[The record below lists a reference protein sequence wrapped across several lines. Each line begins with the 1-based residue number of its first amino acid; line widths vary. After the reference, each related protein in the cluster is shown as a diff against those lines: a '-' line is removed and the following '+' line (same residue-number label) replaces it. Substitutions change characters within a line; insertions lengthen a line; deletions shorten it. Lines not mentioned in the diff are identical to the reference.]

1 MQEQFK
7 ELAALVPSAEY
18 LALNLVLTI
27 VILVVG
33 WGLSSFA
40 GNSVR
45 RLAARSSRID
55 PTIVPMLYTVT
66 VWAIRLFVVI
76 AVLARFGVQTA
87 SIIAVLGAA
96 GLAIGLALQGTLQ
109 NIAAGIMLLAL
120 RPLRA
125 GEYISVVGKGDGT
138 VAEVGLFLTRLIQ
151 YDGVHLTLPNSL
163 IWGNPIINYSR
174 NATRRLDV
182 EVAVRYGDDLELAM
196 RELLALLQS
205 HPYVL
210 PEPKPQVMVT
220 AYGESSATVNMR
232 VWVNSSN
239 YWDLRFDL
247 YRNALQVLGRAGL
260 NMPIPLR
267 EVQSKATPP
276 NAAQPN
282 AAQPNAARP
291 NAARPNAARPELQAS
306 GGTKAE
312 GPAVADTGG
321 KGVGSPAADGTA
333 ADGEEKGITPKKE

>member
-1 MQEQFK
+1 MPERYSDF
-7 ELAALVPSAEY
+7 AALIPSAEFI
-18 LALNLVLTI
+18 ALNLVLTV

-40 GNSVR
+40 GKSVR

-66 VWAIRLFVVI
+66 VWSIRLFVVI

-182 EVAVRYGDDLELAM
+182 EVAVRYGDDLELAL
-196 RELLALLQS
+196 RELSALLES
-205 HPYVL
+205 HQYVL
-210 PEPKPQVMVT
+210 HEPKPQVMVT
-220 AYGESSATVNMR
+220 AYGESSTTVNMR
-232 VWVNSSN
+232 MWVNSAN

-247 YRNALQVLGRAGL
+247 YRNALQALSRAGL
-260 NMPIPLR
+260 KMPIPVR
-267 EVQSKATPP
+267 EVQSKELTRPAGQPG
-276 NAAQPN
+276 AASP
-282 AAQPNAARP
+282 A
-291 NAARPNAARPELQAS
+291 LQAGS
-306 GGTKAE
+306 AQGGPD
-312 GPAVADTGG
+312 GPADANPAD
-321 KGVGSPAADGTA
+321 AQ
-333 ADGEEKGITPKKE
+333 EKKV